1 MEQRVLD
8 QFLDPDL
15 ADALDV
21 FTPDP
26 LGDGAGV
33 YAPTAGTGGWVAPGA
48 EPCAACRAAR
58 RALRE
63 RALARV

>member
-1 MEQRVLD
+1 MEPDVLGD
-8 QFLDPDL
+8 FLDPDL
-15 ADALDV
+15 RDALDE

-26 LGDGAGV
+26 LGDGACV
-33 YAPTAGTGGWVAPGA
+33 YAPTAGTSGCVARGA

-63 RALARV
+63 RAMERV